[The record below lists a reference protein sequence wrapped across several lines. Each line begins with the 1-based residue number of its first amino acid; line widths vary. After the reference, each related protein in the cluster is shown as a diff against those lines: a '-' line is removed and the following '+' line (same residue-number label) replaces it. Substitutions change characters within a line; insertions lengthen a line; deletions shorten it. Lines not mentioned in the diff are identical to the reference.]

1 MIRARVFVG
10 GVFRELVFGSYSQFE
25 KWFGADPHK
34 TNEHG
39 GIKIL
44 NLDRI

>member
-10 GVFRELVFGSYSQFE
+10 GVFRELVFNSYSQFE

-34 TNEHG
+34 TDING

-44 NLDRI
+44 NFDHI